1 MRSDYTSAVLGYG
14 DTFSKGLATTYN
26 KAYALRSEYLAWA
39 SPNRGGEA
47 AATSHKQNV
56 ICNDSKTLAGR
67 PCPAT

>member
-56 ICNDSKTLAGR
+56 M
-67 PCPAT
+67 